1 VSAVGVLQVGLV
13 LLLSYLAGSI
23 PTSVI
28 IGKLF
33 FGKDLREHGSGN
45 AGGTNAFRVYGWKG
59 GIPTMIVD
67 VGKGVLATLLITRLP
82 APAGVPREALQL
94 AAGSAAVIGH
104 VWTVFAGFRGGK
116 GVGTA
121 AGMVASLYPLALL
134 FCLPVFAITLVIGGY
149 VSVASMA
156 AAVAFPLLL
165 LGIDALGIQ
174 EVSPILFWFSIPIAL
189 LIVVTH
195 RSNIRRLAAGT
206 EPRVEKLMILRRL
219 ARRLRRLRREGRGSP
234 GARGRPRGTAAPGG

>member
-1 VSAVGVLQVGLV
+1 MGVVQVGLI

-23 PTSVI
+23 PTSVL
-28 IGKLF
+28 IGRLF
-33 FGKDLREHGSGN
+33 FRKDLREHGSGN

-67 VGKGVLATLLITRLP
+67 VGKGVLATLLISRLP
-82 APAGVPREALQL
+82 APAGVPREVLQL
-94 AAGSAAVIGH
+94 AAGSAAVVGH
-104 VWTVFAGFRGGK
+104 IWTVFAGFRGGK

-134 FCLPVFAITLVIGGY
+134 LCLPVFAVTLLIGGY

-156 AAVAFPLLL
+156 AAVSFPLLL

-174 EVSPILFWFSIPIAL
+174 EVSPVLFWFSIPVAL
-189 LIVVTH
+189 LIIVTH
-195 RSNIRRLAAGT
+195 RSNIRRLVAGT
-206 EPRVEKLMILRRL
+206 ENRVEALMVFRRL
-219 ARRLRRLRREGRGSP
+219 ARGRVRREQRGSP
-234 GARGRPRGTAAPGG
+234 GARRRPPGTAAPGG